1 MGEVIHKFFGIFLV
15 LLRHVEV
22 IILMCGGKKSKVILK
37 GFFFSKGFIDVWGQQ
52 FNCLRTF
59 AIILRVKT

>member
-22 IILMCGGKKSKVILK
+22 VILMCGGKKSKVILK
-37 GFFFSKGFIDVWGQQ
+37 VFFLF
-52 FNCLRTF
+52 
-59 AIILRVKT
+59 